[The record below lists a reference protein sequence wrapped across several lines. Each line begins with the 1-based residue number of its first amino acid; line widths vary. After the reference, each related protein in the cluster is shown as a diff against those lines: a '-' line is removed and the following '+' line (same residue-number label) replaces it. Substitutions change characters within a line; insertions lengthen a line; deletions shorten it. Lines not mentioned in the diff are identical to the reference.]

1 MKAIKN
7 FIWSLFAEDGKI
19 SSKRFFG
26 GMAATSLCVTLL
38 SNSFSHGD
46 IKPSDVLVESTALFA
61 AAALGISTWQTIKT
75 RKDGT
80 EQNSNQDS

>member
-1 MKAIKN
+1 MKMIKN

-38 SNSFSHGD
+38 ANSFTHGD
-46 IKPSDVLVESTALFA
+46 IKPSDVLVEATAAFA
-61 AAALGISTWQTIKT
+61 ALSLGISAWQTIKT
-75 RKDGT
+75 KKDEPG
-80 EQNSNQDS
+80 EA